1 MEAFHLAIDIGASSG
16 RHIVGWR
23 ENGELKTQEVYRFS
37 NNVKEENGHLVWD
50 IEHLFDEVVN
60 GIGEALKKY
69 QVKTV
74 AIDTW
79 GVDYVLLDENDKEIM
94 PMYAYR
100 DGRTEEAAKRV
111 HEIIPFE
118 RLYEKT
124 GTQFQPF
131 NTIYQL
137 YADKM
142 AGRLEKA
149 ADFLLTPE
157 YLSFKLTGV
166 KKREYT
172 IASTTGMINAKTGQ
186 YDIDIAKALGFSM
199 ELFKEVSQPAT
210 VVGTLLPEIAQ
221 RVGGDVTVVLAP
233 SHDTA
238 SAVEAI
244 DGDVAYISSGTWSLI
259 GVKAEKA
266 VTSET
271 AYKYNF
277 ANEGGVGYIRLLKNV
292 TGLWLIQNVYRELDE
307 KYSYAEL
314 ADMARTSTEE
324 AVIDVNEDR
333 FTAPSDM
340 IKEIEDAVG
349 RTLEVKDLAKVI
361 FKSLAIK
368 YDEVIKELEELTEK
382 RVESIT
388 IVGGGAKNK
397 YLNELTEKYT
407 GKKVVALPIEATAIG
422 NLKNQEKVIL

>member
-1 MEAFHLAIDIGASSG
+1 MTRYHLAIDIGASSG

-37 NNVKEENGHLVWD
+37 NNVTEENGHLVWD

-60 GIGEALKKY
+60 GIGVALKSY
-69 QVKTV
+69 SIATA

-79 GVDYVLLDENDKEIM
+79 GVDYMLLDENDKEIM

-100 DGRTEEAAKRV
+100 DGRTEEAAKEV
-111 HEIIPFE
+111 HSIIPFE
-118 RLYEKT
+118 KLYEKT
-124 GTQFQPF
+124 GTQYQAF

-137 YADKM
+137 YADKL

-157 YLSFKLTGV
+157 YLSFKLTGI

-172 IASTTGMINAKTGQ
+172 IASTTGLINAKTGQ
-186 YDIDIAKALGFSM
+186 YDLEIAKTLGLS
-199 ELFKEVSQPAT
+199 ESLFKEVSQPAT
-210 VVGTLLPEIAQ
+210 IVGKLSPEIER
-221 RVGGDVTVVLAP
+221 RVGGNLTVVLAP

-266 VTSET
+266 VTTET

-292 TGLWLIQNVYRELDE
+292 TGLWLIQNVYREHNQ

-314 ADMARTSTEE
+314 ADMARTSLSED
-324 AVIDVNEDR
+324 VIDVNDDR
-333 FTAPSDM
+333 FTAPENM
-340 IKEIEDAVG
+340 TREIEKAVG
-349 RTLEVKDLAKVI
+349 RELEIKDVAKII

-368 YDEVIKELEELTEK
+368 YDSVIKELEELTEK

-422 NLKNQEKVIL
+422 NLKNQEKVEL

>member
-1 MEAFHLAIDIGASSG
+1 MTTYHLAIDIGASSG
-16 RHIVGWR
+16 RHIVGYR
-23 ENGELKTQEVYRFS
+23 ENGELKTREVYRFS
-37 NNVKEENGHLVWD
+37 NNVEEENGHLVWD
-50 IEHLFDEVVN
+50 IERLFSEVVN
-60 GIGEALKKY
+60 GIGVALSLY
-69 QVKTV
+69 PIETL

-79 GVDYVLLDENDKEIM
+79 GVDYVLLDGNDREIL
-94 PMYAYR
+94 PAYAYR
-100 DGRTEEAAKRV
+100 DGRTAEAIEKV

-118 RLYEKT
+118 KLYEIT

-137 YADKM
+137 YADKL

-149 ADFLLTPE
+149 TDFLLMPE
-157 YLSFKLTGV
+157 YLSFRLTGV
-166 KKREYT
+166 KKSEYT
-172 IASTTGMINAKTGQ
+172 IASTTGIVNAKTGE
-186 YDIDIAKALGFSM
+186 YDKGLAKALGFD
-199 ELFKEVSQPAT
+199 EKLFKKVSQPST
-210 VVGTLLPEIAQ
+210 IVGDLLPDIQEK
-221 RVGGDVTVVLAP
+221 VGGNVKVAFAP

-266 VTSET
+266 VTTPT

-277 ANEGGVGYIRLLKNV
+277 TNEGGVGYIRLLKNV
-292 TGLWLIQNVYRELDE
+292 TGLWLIQNVYREADG

-314 ADMARTSTEE
+314 ADMARTSLAED
-324 AVIDVNEDR
+324 VIDVNDER
-333 FTAPSDM
+333 FTAPENM
-340 IKEIEDAVG
+340 TKEIEKAVG
-349 RTLEVKDLAKVI
+349 RELEIKDVAKII

-368 YDEVIKELEELTEK
+368 YDEVIKELEELTGK
-382 RVESIT
+382 TVSSIT
-388 IVGGGAKNK
+388 IVGGGAKNI

-407 GKKVVALPIEATAIG
+407 KKTVVALPIEATSIG

>member
-1 MEAFHLAIDIGASSG
+1 MTYHLAIDIGASSG

-60 GIGEALKKY
+60 GIGVALKSY
-69 QVKTV
+69 DIKTA

-79 GVDYVLLDENDKEIM
+79 GVDYVLLDQDDREIM

-100 DGRTEEAAKRV
+100 DGRTEEAAKAV
-111 HEIIPFE
+111 HSMIPFE
-118 RLYEKT
+118 KLYEKT
-124 GTQFQPF
+124 GTQFQAF

-137 YADKM
+137 YADKL

-157 YLSFKLTGV
+157 YLSFKLTG
-166 KKREYT
+166 KKAREYT
-172 IASTTGMINAKTGQ
+172 IASTTGLINAATGQ
-186 YDIDIAKALGFSM
+186 YDLEIAKALGLS
-199 ELFKEVSQPAT
+199 ESLFKEVSQPAT
-210 VVGTLLPEIAQ
+210 IVGELSPEIAK
-221 RVGGDVTVVLAP
+221 RVGGNLTVVLAP

-266 VTSET
+266 VTTET

-292 TGLWLIQNVYRELDE
+292 TGLWLIQNVYREQGE

-314 ADMARTSTEE
+314 ADMARTSNVED
-324 AVIDVNEDR
+324 VVDVNDDR
-333 FTAPSDM
+333 FTAPENM
-340 IKEIEDAVG
+340 TEEIKKAVG
-349 RTLEVKDLAKVI
+349 KELELKDVAKVI

-368 YDEVIKELEELTEK
+368 YDGVIKELEELTEK
-382 RVESIT
+382 RVDSIT